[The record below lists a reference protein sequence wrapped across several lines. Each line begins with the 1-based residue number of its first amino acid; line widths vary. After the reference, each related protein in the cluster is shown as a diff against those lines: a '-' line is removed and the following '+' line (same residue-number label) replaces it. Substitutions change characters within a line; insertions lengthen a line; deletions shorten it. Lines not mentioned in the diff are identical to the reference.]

1 METVATRRIAERF
14 SRLTAEQRR
23 VVYQKIRAEGLS
35 PSQFPI
41 LPREAALQ
49 ECCPLSYAQLRQ
61 WFLWQMDPQSTA
73 YHISAALRLRGSLDP
88 AAVRASF
95 AALVERHEAL
105 RTVFRTAADGKVE
118 QVIGSAALFD
128 WSLTDLMNEAGHA
141 REDAARAEARRL
153 CDTPFDLTAGP
164 LLRVGLI
171 RVDKVEHVMV
181 VVMHHIVSD
190 GVSLQVIVDEFVEH
204 YRACLAGESSTA
216 AALPVQYADYAAWQK
231 HWLEAGEMERQLAY
245 WTQQLGDE
253 QPVLQL
259 PSDHARRANGRYS
272 TSRHAI
278 ELAPALALGVHRS
291 AQACAGTPFMVL
303 LAAWQI
309 LLQRCTGQDDIRVGV
324 PVANRHRVET
334 EGIVG
339 FFVNT
344 LVLRA
349 RVDDRAS
356 LQSVLADVKEASLG
370 AQLHQ
375 DLPFEQLVHALVA
388 GRSLDHPPLFQ
399 VMFNH
404 QRGDFDALAQLPGLS
419 LQTYDLPE
427 QAAQF
432 ELTLDVREHAD
443 GRIHAAFN
451 YAAELFDPDTI
462 ERMAERY
469 QAVLGALVQT
479 PEQTVGEL
487 DMLVEA
493 ERRRVQSWATP
504 SEPPAAEALWALHQR
519 VEHQAHLRPQATAL
533 VLGDRHMSYGE
544 LNARA
549 NRLAHHLIG
558 RGVGLETRVGLALDR
573 SLDTIIGMLAI
584 LKAGA
589 AYVPLD
595 PQYPAERLAYM
606 AQDSAVALVLTD
618 GSLRQTL
625 AWVQGVP
632 TVELDTLDLQGEADG
647 NPGIAVHPQ
656 SLAYV
661 IYTSGSTGRPKGAQL
676 SQRNATRLLD
686 ATQPWFAFGPKDTWS
701 LFHSY
706 AFDFSVWEIFGALCT
721 GGRLV
726 IVPYWVSRSPQDFV
740 QLLREQQVT
749 ILNQTPS
756 AFGQLMEQSE
766 AYRPGLALRCV
777 IFGGEALEPQ
787 RLRPWI
793 EHWGDEHPRLINM
806 YGITE
811 TTVHVTYR
819 PVTRA
824 DLEAPRSPVGVAI
837 PDLGLCVLDSAL
849 QPVPIGV
856 AGELYVAGEG
866 LARGYLGQAA
876 LTAQRFLAGEGGQRL
891 YRTGDR
897 VRWSR
902 QGELEYLGR
911 IDHQVKIRGFR
922 IELGEIE
929 AQLLAQPEVREALVL
944 VQERESGARLVA
956 YLSPQAGRA
965 IDTVQLKRRLVQ
977 GLPQYMVP
985 GALVVLGQG
994 LPLNANGKVDRKALA
1009 QLGPGEQEQGQ
1020 STEGGRAYEAP
1031 RGALEQALAQIWA
1044 QVLGLQRVGRHDN
1057 FFEIGGHSLMALR
1070 ILDRVRQQGWPAQV
1084 RTLFQHPELA
1094 AFAEALSQEQAPTDV
1109 PVPPNGI
1116 PADATEIHPGMLP
1129 LIALEAEHIQR
1140 IASQVPG
1147 GVRNIQD
1154 IYPLAPLQDGMLFH
1168 HQLQQE
1174 GDAYITLH
1182 ALGFDSRERLER
1194 FIASF
1199 NEVIERHDILR
1210 TAVLWDGLPEPVQV
1224 VHRHAPLHLQWLDDP
1239 GLADALPPDARI
1251 AERLAERVDPARH
1264 RIDVRRAP
1272 MIHAVAAHDALAHR
1286 WLLQLPSH
1294 HLVLDHTTLELIL
1307 QEIALIQQG
1316 RAHELGPC
1324 VPFRQFV
1331 AQARRANGQADHEAF
1346 FRSMLGDVDEPTAPF
1361 GLHDVQGDGSQLAQ
1375 AALPLQATLAAK
1387 IRTQSQRHGVSAA
1400 ALFHLAWA
1408 MVLAHATGKD
1418 DVVFGTVLFGRMQGG
1433 TGADRALGLFIN
1445 TLPLR
1450 VRLGAQPVADCVAH
1464 THRALAD
1471 LLHHEHAS
1479 LALAQ
1484 RCSALTGNTPLFSAL
1499 LNYRYSPA
1507 AQGPTS
1513 ALWEGMEWLGSEERT
1528 NYPLEL
1534 SVDDLGEGFALTAKV
1549 DRRIDARRVCE
1560 WVRAALTGLVSRLAA
1575 EPDARIC
1582 DVPVLEDTERQQIL
1596 QWGTN
1601 PLRYD
1606 TVLPVHQLF
1615 EQQAQSRPQAIA
1627 LIAGDEQWS
1636 YEALNRRANQLA
1648 HRLIHHGVR
1657 TDSRIGIAMDRSAA
1671 MVVSLL
1677 AVLKAGGAYVP
1688 LDPQLPAQRLA
1699 HMVVDSGM
1707 GWLLTQPSVRAQV
1720 PVGATMPVL
1729 EYDPADLAME
1739 PGFNPAISLH
1749 GDHLAY
1755 VIYTSGSTGVPKGV
1769 MVRHEALGHFLR
1781 SMQQQPGL
1789 GVDDVLVAATS
1800 LSFDIAALEVY
1811 LPLIAG
1817 GRLVLAP
1824 REATRDTVALGR
1836 LIDDCGAT
1844 AFQATPAGW
1853 RFLLASGWRPSASR
1867 RLRGLCGGEALQPD
1881 LAQSLQSLGVDLW
1894 NMYGPT
1900 ETTIWSTAGRVAG
1913 VPRLGQAIA
1922 ATGLHV
1928 LDGALNTAP
1937 VGVAGELFLAGVG
1950 LARGYQGRAG
1960 LTAERF
1966 VAGPQGE
1973 RLYRTGDLVRWGAD
1987 GQLEYLGRIDH
1998 QVKIRGYRI
2007 ELGEIEAQLLAQP
2020 EVREAVV
2027 VAREGAAGA
2036 TLLGYVVTHPEHA
2049 ASQAMMAERLLAQLA
2064 AALPGYMVPASVAVL
2079 PALPLNSNGKVD
2091 RKALPD
2097 PGALAV
2103 RDLEPP
2109 QGAYEEALATT
2120 WCELLGLQGVGRSDH
2135 FFELGGHSLLAAQLA
2150 SRIRQ
2155 AYGVDLPLRRIFE
2168 QPTLRAMAQAIREV
2182 HASGQ
2187 ARSDGPALVAV
2198 ERRPAMPLSPAQQR
2212 LWLVDQLPG
2221 AASGRTAYNVSAALT
2236 LVGALDGAALQG
2248 ALDTI
2253 VARHEVLR
2261 TAYGQDDEGDPV
2273 AHILPAR
2280 RLDIAL
2286 QDLSGLD
2293 AAEHGAAVQAALSS
2307 HAGTPFDLSSGTVFK
2322 AAVLRLGSERHMLV
2336 LCVHHIAFDG
2346 WSEAVFVKEFVALYA
2361 ALKEQRPLPLPPLP
2375 LQYADYADW
2384 HRRRLAAHD
2393 SESGAPAFWRSYLD
2407 GAPALSSP
2415 APDHERPASAST
2427 AGSSVQL
2434 RIPKACAD
2442 ALGAIARREQTTLFT
2457 LLLAAFTLQL
2467 HRQTGADDLVVGTDV
2482 AGRNHPDLEGLIG
2495 FFVNVLPLRSRME
2508 PGLTFLQWL
2517 ARVKDSTLSAFEHQ
2531 DVPLDRI
2538 VELAGLPRT
2547 RRHAPLV
2554 QVLFVLQNMPQ
2565 SRFELPGLAIEVA
2578 AQPVATSKFD
2588 LGVFVVEDAQGLGVE
2603 WVYATSL
2610 YRRETIERAGAAWSA
2625 LLQQVA
2631 AAPESPLEHFALPH
2645 FQEPSMM
2652 LSSSLAPSKLEKLKK
2667 LTGKGRPA
2675 AEAASRSPVRLSFL
2689 SAQREFPLVIEA
2701 TGNDLDPV
2709 AWAREQRGFIE
2720 SMLRKHGG
2728 ILLRN
2733 LGLKS
2738 PQDFEAFAETIEPEL
2753 YGGYG
2758 DLPKK
2763 EGGRNT
2769 YRSTPYPERQMI
2781 LFHNES
2787 SHLERWPR
2795 KQWFFCELPS
2805 PVGGAT
2811 PIVDCREMLRRLP
2824 ADLVDGFERKELLY
2838 VRTFTPG
2845 LDVSWQD
2852 FYKTDRRELVE
2863 ARLAAAG
2870 IEWRWLDRDTLQTR
2884 TRCPAVMRHPI
2895 TGERVFFNQVQLHH
2909 ASCLEPEVREDLL
2922 ALVGMDRL
2930 PRHVCYGDGSPI
2942 SDATMAVVG
2951 DAYEACAVRFDWRQG
2966 DVVMLDN
2973 MLAAHARDP
2982 YEGPRKIVVAMGAMY
2997 DRAALPPQPGVA
3009 ADTPSAAAPASP
3021 SAVSSLAG

>member
-1 METVATRRIAERF
+1 MEAVATRRIAERF

-35 PSQFPI
+35 PHQFPI
-41 LPREAALQ
+41 LPRDAAWR
-49 ECCPLSYAQLRQ
+49 ERSPLSYAQLRQ

-73 YHISAALRLRGSLDP
+73 YHISAALRLRGALDE
-88 AAVRASF
+88 AAVRGSL

-105 RTVFRTAADGKVE
+105 RTVFRTGTQGEVE
-118 QVIGSAALFD
+118 QVVGTAMPLDWRVVDLTPQPVATREAAAL
-128 WSLTDLMNEAGHA
+128 
-141 REDAARAEARRL
+141 AEAQRL
-153 CDTPFDLTAGP
+153 CNAPFDLTAGP
-164 LLRVGLI
+164 LLRAALI
-171 RVDKVEHVMV
+171 RLAQDEHVMV

-190 GVSLQVIVDEFVEH
+190 GASLQVIVDEFVAQ
-204 YRACLAGESSTA
+204 YRAQVSGDPVSLAP
-216 AALPVQYADYAAWQK
+216 LPIQYADYAAWQK
-231 HWLEAGEMERQLAY
+231 QWLEAGEMERQLAY
-245 WTQQLGDE
+245 WTQQLGGD

-259 PSDHARRANGRYS
+259 PADHARRADGRYRWA
-272 TSRHAI
+272 RHRI
-278 ELAPALALGVHRS
+278 ELAPDLALGVQRC
-291 AQACAGTPFMVL
+291 AQACGGTPFMVL

-324 PVANRHRVET
+324 PLANRHRVET

-344 LVLRA
+344 LVMRA
-349 RVDDRAS
+349 VVDDRAT
-356 LQSVLADVKEASLG
+356 LQSVLARVQEAALG

-375 DLPFEQLVHALVA
+375 DLPFEQLVQALGVD
-388 GRSLDHPPLFQ
+388 RSLDHPPLFQ

-404 QRGDFDALAQLPGLS
+404 QRGDFDALTQLPGLS
-419 LQTYDLPE
+419 LQAYDIGG

-432 ELTLDVREHAD
+432 ELTLDIREHAD
-443 GRIHAAFN
+443 GRIHAAFH
-451 YAAELFDPDTI
+451 YASELFDPETI
-462 ERMAERY
+462 ERMARQY
-469 QAVLGALVQT
+469 QAVLRALTQR
-479 PEQTVGEL
+479 PEQAVGEL
-487 DMLVEA
+487 DLLDVRERERLQGWGARGRVA
-493 ERRRVQSWATP
+493 EPVG
-504 SEPPAAEALWALHQR
+504 EGFLHAR
-519 VEHQAHLRPQATAL
+519 IERHARARPDAVAL
-533 VLGDRHMSYGE
+533 VLGDRQLSYGE
-544 LNARA
+544 LNRQA
-549 NRLAHHLIG
+549 NQLAHHLIG
-558 RGVGLETRVGLALDR
+558 RGVGPEVRVGLALER
-573 SLDTIIGMLAI
+573 GLETVVGMLAI
-584 LKAGA
+584 LKAGG

-595 PQYPAERLAYM
+595 PQYPADRLAYM
-606 AQDSAVALVLTD
+606 AQDSAVALVLTHSALR
-618 GSLRQTL
+618 GSL
-625 AWVQGVP
+625 AWAEGLP
-632 TVELDTLDLQGEADG
+632 TVELDTLDWQGEAGG
-647 NPGIAVHPQ
+647 NPGIAVHPEG
-656 SLAYV
+656 LAYV

-676 SQRNATRLLD
+676 SHRNATRLLD
-686 ATQPWFAFGPKDTWS
+686 ATQPWFHFGPEDTWT

-749 ILNQTPS
+749 VLNQTPS
-756 AFGQLMEQSE
+756 AFGQLMEQQE
-766 AYRPGLALRCV
+766 AYESGLALRWV

-787 RLRPWI
+787 RLRKWI
-793 EHWGDEHPRLINM
+793 EHWGDARPRLINM

-824 DLEAPRSPVGVAI
+824 DLDAARSPVGVAI
-837 PDLGLCVLDSAL
+837 PDLGLRVLDSSL
-849 QPVPIGV
+849 QPVPIGLP
-856 AGELYVAGEG
+856 GELYVAGEG

-876 LTAQRFLAGEGGQRL
+876 LTAQRFIAAEGGQRL

-897 VRWSR
+897 VRWSAG
-902 QGELEYLGR
+902 GELEYLGR

-929 AQLLAQPEVREALVL
+929 AQLLAQPEVREAVVL
-944 VQERESGARLVA
+944 VQERDSGARLVA
-956 YLSPQAGRA
+956 YVSPQAGQA
-965 IDTVQLKRRLVQ
+965 IELGALRGRLGQ
-977 GLPQYMVP
+977 GLPEYMVP
-985 GALVVLGQG
+985 GAVVVVAEG
-994 LPLNANGKVDRKALA
+994 LPLNGNGKVDRKALGQMGMEGA
-1009 QLGPGEQEQGQ
+1009 GEQEGL
-1020 STEGGRAYEAP
+1020 RAREYEAP
-1031 RGALEQALAQIWA
+1031 RGEVEQALAQIWG
-1044 QVLGLQRVGRHDN
+1044 QVLGLERVGRHDN
-1057 FFEIGGHSLMALR
+1057 FFEIGGHSLVALR
-1070 ILDRVRQQGWPAQV
+1070 LLDQVRQKGWPVQV

-1094 AFAEALSQEQAPTDV
+1094 DFAQALVQEPAPAEV
-1109 PVPPNGI
+1109 SVPPNGI
-1116 PADATEIHPGMLP
+1116 PPGASAIHPEMLP
-1129 LIALEAEHIQR
+1129 LIALEPAHIQQ
-1140 IASQVPG
+1140 IVAQVPG
-1147 GVRNIQD
+1147 GASNIQD

-1168 HQLQQE
+1168 HRLQRE

-1182 ALGFDSRERLER
+1182 ALGFDSQERLER
-1194 FIASF
+1194 FIDSF
-1199 NEVIERHDILR
+1199 NQVIERHDILR

-1224 VHRHAPLHLQWLDDP
+1224 VYRHAPLQLQWMEADRNADDTAVP
-1239 GLADALPPDARI
+1239 QMAV
-1251 AERLAERVDPARH
+1251 AERLAALVDPARH

-1272 MIHAVAAHDALAHR
+1272 MIHAVAAHDASVGR

-1294 HLVLDHTTLELIL
+1294 HLVLDHTTLELII

-1316 RAHELGPC
+1316 RAQELGPC
-1324 VPFRQFV
+1324 MPFRQFV

-1346 FRSMLGDVDEPTAPF
+1346 FRSMLSDVDEPTAPF
-1361 GLHDVQGDGSQLAQ
+1361 GLHDVQGDGTQLAQ
-1375 AALPLQATLAAK
+1375 AGLLLEAGLASQVRAQA
-1387 IRTQSQRHGVSAA
+1387 QRHGVSAA
-1400 ALFHLAWA
+1400 TLFHLAWA
-1408 MVLAHATGKD
+1408 MVLAQATGKD

-1450 VRLGAQPVADCVAH
+1450 VRLGAQAVGACVEQ
-1464 THRALAD
+1464 THRALSD

-1484 RCSALTGNTPLFSAL
+1484 RCSALQGNTPLFSAL
-1499 LNYRYSPA
+1499 LNYRYSPPA
-1507 AQGPTS
+1507 EGPQS
-1513 ALWEGMEWLGSEERT
+1513 PIWDGMEWLGSEERT

-1534 SVDDLGEGFALTAKV
+1534 AVDDQGTGFTLTAKV
-1549 DRRIDARRVCE
+1549 DRRVDAQRLCSWMRAALEGLVGALATEPGARVCE
-1560 WVRAALTGLVSRLAA
+1560 LTVQGEA
-1575 EPDARIC
+1575 
-1582 DVPVLEDTERQQIL
+1582 ERQQSMR
-1596 QWGTN
+1596 WGTN
-1601 PLRYD
+1601 ARRYAPF
-1606 TVLPVHQLF
+1606 VPVHRLF
-1615 EQQAQSRPQAIA
+1615 EQQVQSRPQAIA
-1627 LIAGDEQWS
+1627 LVAGDEQLS
-1636 YEALNRRANQLA
+1636 YEALNRRANQMA
-1648 HRLIHHGVR
+1648 HRLIRHGVR
-1657 TDSRIGIAMDRSAA
+1657 PDSRVGIAMERSAA

-1699 HMVVDSGM
+1699 HMVADSGM
-1707 GWLLTQPSVRAQV
+1707 GWLLTQPQVRARLPHTETLPVLDYDSAELAGESERDPQV
-1720 PVGATMPVL
+1720 P
-1729 EYDPADLAME
+1729 
-1739 PGFNPAISLH
+1739 LH

-1755 VIYTSGSTGVPKGV
+1755 AIYTSGSTGLPKGV

-1781 SMQQQPGL
+1781 SMQEQPGL
-1789 GVDDVLVAATS
+1789 GADDVLVAATS

-1811 LPLIAG
+1811 LPLVTGA
-1817 GRLVLAP
+1817 RLVLAS
-1824 REATRDTVALGR
+1824 REVTRDASALAR
-1836 LIDDCGAT
+1836 LIEDCGAT

-1853 RFLLASGWRPSASR
+1853 RFLLTSGWRPMAAR
-1867 RLRGLCGGEALQPD
+1867 RIRGLCGGEALQPD
-1881 LAQSLQSLGVDLW
+1881 LALALQGLGLELW

-1900 ETTIWSTAGRVAG
+1900 ETTIWSTAGRVEG
-1913 VPRLGQAIA
+1913 PPRLGQAIA

-1928 LDGALNTAP
+1928 LDGALNPAP
-1937 VGVAGELFLAGVG
+1937 AGVPGELFLSGVG

-1966 VAGPQGE
+1966 IAGPGGE
-1973 RLYRTGDLVRWGAD
+1973 RLYRTGDLARWGAD

-2027 VAREGAAGA
+2027 VAREGATGA
-2036 TLLGYVVTHPEHA
+2036 TLLGYVVVHA
-2049 ASQAMMAERLLAQLA
+2049 GQGDEPVPLAEQLVARLA
-2064 AALPGYMVPASVAVL
+2064 ATLPSYMVPAVVMAL
-2079 PALPLNSNGKVD
+2079 PALPLNTNGKVD

-2097 PGALAV
+2097 PGVAPARNFEPPHGAEEQALA
-2103 RDLEPP
+2103 
-2109 QGAYEEALATT
+2109 AM
-2120 WCELLGLQGVGRSDH
+2120 WSELLGGVPVGRRDH

-2150 SRIRQ
+2150 SRVRQ
-2155 AYGVDLPLRRIFE
+2155 AYGVDLALRRIFE
-2168 QPTLRAMAQAIREV
+2168 EPVLHAMASDIRKAL
-2182 HASGQ
+2182 HGGLAMAG
-2187 ARSDGPALVAV
+2187 GPALVPV
-2198 ERRPAMPLSPAQQR
+2198 ERQAHMPLSPAQQR

-2221 AASGRTAYNVSAALT
+2221 ASVKSTAYNVSAALT
-2236 LVGALDGAALQG
+2236 LTGALHVHALQG

-2261 TAYGQDDEGDPV
+2261 TRYGQDDEGEPV
-2273 AHILPAR
+2273 AYILPASP
-2280 RLDIAL
+2280 LPVPM

-2293 AAEHGAAVQAALSS
+2293 AAAQSLAVQAALSA
-2307 HAGTPFDLSSGTVFK
+2307 HAKAPFDLSSGPVFS
-2322 AAVLRLGSERHMLV
+2322 AALLRLGSDRHMLL

-2346 WSEAVFVKEFVALYA
+2346 WSETVFVKEFVALYA
-2361 ALKEQRPLPLPPLP
+2361 ALKDHRPSPLPPLA

-2384 HRRRLAAHD
+2384 HRRRLAPGRTD
-2393 SESGAPAFWRSYLD
+2393 TPAFWHGYLA

-2415 APDHERPASAST
+2415 RPDHERPAVAST
-2427 AGSSVQL
+2427 EGRSVRL
-2434 RIPKACAD
+2434 RIPRECAE
-2442 ALGAIARREQTTLFT
+2442 ALGALARRERTTLFT
-2457 LLLAAFTLQL
+2457 VLLAAFEWQM
-2467 HRQTGADDLVVGTDV
+2467 HCQTGADDLVIGTDV
-2482 AGRNHPDLEGLIG
+2482 AGRNHSDLEGLIG

-2517 ARVKDSTLSAFEHQ
+2517 ARTKDSTLSAFEHQ
-2531 DVPLDRI
+2531 DMPLDQI
-2538 VELAGLPRT
+2538 VELTGLPRT
-2547 RRHAPLV
+2547 RQHNPLV
-2554 QVLFVLQNMPQ
+2554 QVLFVLQNLPQ
-2565 SRFELPGLAIEVA
+2565 SRFELPDLAIEVA
-2578 AQPVATSKFD
+2578 TQPVSTSKFD
-2588 LGVFVVEDAQGLGVE
+2588 LGVFVVEDAQGLGIE
-2603 WVYATSL
+2603 WVYATRL
-2610 YRRETIERAGAAWSA
+2610 YRHETIVRASDAWVS
-2625 LLQQVA
+2625 LLQQVVA
-2631 AAPESPLEHFALPH
+2631 TPDAPLERFALPL

-2667 LTGKGRPA
+2667 LTVKGRPA
-2675 AEAASRSPVRLSFL
+2675 AEAAARSPVRMSFL

-2728 ILLRN
+2728 LLLRN

-2753 YGGYG
+2753 YGSYG

-2787 SHLERWPR
+2787 SHLDRWPR

-2824 ADLVDGFERKELLY
+2824 ADLVDEFERKELLY
-2838 VRTFTPG
+2838 LRTFTPG

-2852 FYKTDRRELVE
+2852 FYKTDRRDAVE
-2863 ARLAAAG
+2863 SRLAAAG
-2870 IEWRWLDRDTLQTR
+2870 IEWRWLDGDTLQTR
-2884 TRCPAVMRHPI
+2884 TRCPAVMVHPI

-2909 ASCLEPEVREDLL
+2909 VSCLEPEVRQDLL
-2922 ALVGMDRL
+2922 AMVGMERM

-2942 SDATMAVVG
+2942 SDETMALVG
-2951 DAYEACAVRFDWRQG
+2951 EAYEACAVRFDWRQG

-2997 DRAALPPQPGVA
+2997 DRAALQAVPPESAQVL
-3009 ADTPSAAAPASP
+3009 SAAASVPSP
-3021 SAVSSLAG
+3021 IPG